1 MARKIVFFTERD
13 KAENRNGKWIP
24 EEILKKACIE
34 PGSVVGP
41 QQEFRINEL
50 LNAYTQSLKPANASD
65 SME

>member
-24 EEILKKACIE
+24 EEILRKAGIE
-34 PGSVVGP
+34 PGSAINP
-41 QQEFRINEL
+41 QQEYRINEL
-50 LNAYTQSLKPANASD
+50 LNEYTQSLKPANASD